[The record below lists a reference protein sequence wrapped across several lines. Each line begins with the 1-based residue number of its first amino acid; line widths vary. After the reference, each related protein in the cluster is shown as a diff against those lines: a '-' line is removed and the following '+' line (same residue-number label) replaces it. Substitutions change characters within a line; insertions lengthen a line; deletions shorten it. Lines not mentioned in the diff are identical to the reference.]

1 MSRVGVLIMGPA
13 GAGKST
19 FCNALIRKIT
29 SMGRRAHIVNLDP
42 AANAQEYEFTVDI
55 KDLIS
60 LEDTM
65 DELDLGPNGGLMYCF
80 EFLLANLDWLDDEI
94 GQYDEEYLIFDC
106 PGQIELYTHFP
117 AMPQIIKHLR
127 DNLQFNICACYLLEA
142 SFVLDRSKYFS
153 GVLAA
158 MSAMLLL
165 ETPHINVM
173 SKIDMLKDVPKRELK
188 RFLNPD
194 PLLMVDDNPETAEG
208 SVPSDELNP
217 KYADLS
223 RSIARLTEEFGM
235 VQFLPLFAKSED
247 SVEVI
252 LSHIDDV
259 TQWQESQEPK
269 EPVEDELLDEFEQDL

>member
-1 MSRVGVLIMGPA
+1 MGPA

-42 AANAQEYEFTVDI
+42 AAKAQEYEFTVDI

-65 DELDLGPNGGLMYCF
+65 EELDLGPNGGLLYCF

-106 PGQIELYTHFP
+106 PGQIELYSHFP
-117 AMPQIIKHLR
+117 VMPQIIRHLR
-127 DNLQFNICACYLLEA
+127 DNLQFNLCACYLLEA

-153 GVLAA
+153 GVLSA

-165 ETPHINVM
+165 ETPHINIM
-173 SKIDMLKDVPKRELK
+173 SKVDMLKDVPKRELK

-194 PLLMVDDNPETAEG
+194 PLLMTENVDTAEG
-208 SVPSDELNP
+208 SVPQDELNP
-217 KYADLS
+217 RYADLS

-235 VQFLPLFAKSED
+235 VQLLPLHAKNED

-269 EPVEDELLDEFEQDL
+269 EPIDDDLAEFEQDL